1 MEFFDYLTPFI
12 GTETPFAFLFMAL
25 FFYFIKTT
33 KDREQRHQEFVKEE
47 LRLMHQ
53 DLKILIEV
61 WQILLEKEL
70 EEKKNGNGK
79 PH

>member
-1 MEFFDYLTPFI
+1 MEFIDYLTPFI

-33 KDREQRHQEFVKEE
+33 KDREQRYQELMKEE
-47 LRLMHQ
+47 LKQMHQ
-53 DLKILIEV
+53 DLKILIQV

-70 EEKKNGNGK
+70 EEKKNANGK
-79 PH
+79 SH